1 MHSMTLRLLEMNDMD
16 IPYYRFIEDECKLI
30 RSKNNMDELVLKL
43 LSNKIS
49 DEEYRQFIEQ
59 CLLKSK
65 LNRK

>member
-1 MHSMTLRLLEMNDMD
+1 MN
-16 IPYYRFIEDECKLI
+16 IPYYRFIEGECHLLY
-30 RSKNNMDELVLKL
+30 SQNNISELAIKL

-49 DEEYRQFIEQ
+49 EEEYRQFIEQ